1 MDLKIELA
9 DYQKDMLSPVGE
21 LASAFS

>member
-9 DYQKDMLSPVGE
+9 DYQKDMLSPVEE
-21 LASAFS
+21 LASVFP